1 MTDSELLEQIGR
13 QREINGQKIRTE
25 IGDILDAAD
34 LLHHYVEQWYLFIWG
49 LRPMPESMMEVPAVS
64 REFTLQKMVQEMME
78 TSYDLY
84 HALRIGLSRP
94 AQWMLRKQFEIWV
107 NANFFKLDES
117 GDSAFRYQHWQL
129 AAASKLNPDDPRIQ
143 GPLAHSL
150 KLFGDSLKDRTGKN
164 QGKWAKA
171 PNGKVYADL
180 ISRANFVA
188 KNIRDTCPCE
198 EASER
203 DWNRITEHDIEM
215 YKNANTVVHPS
226 MIGRL
231 SMSDFPLI
239 LVSNNLSLANVLHTY
254 REIVLLKLSLSALVH
269 EDLKWLRLA
278 DAYGNLSATI
288 VARLNKGADC

>member
-34 LLHHYVEQWYLFIWG
+34 LLHHYAEQWYLFILG

-117 GDSAFRYQHWQL
+117 GALRFVTSIGNWQL
-129 AAASKLNPDDPRIQ
+129 QLSSIQ
-143 GPLAHSL
+143 MIREFKVPLHIPSNSL
-150 KLFGDSLKDRTGKN
+150 ETR
-164 QGKWAKA
+164 
-171 PNGKVYADL
+171 
-180 ISRANFVA
+180 
-188 KNIRDTCPCE
+188 
-198 EASER
+198 
-203 DWNRITEHDIEM
+203 
-215 YKNANTVVHPS
+215 
-226 MIGRL
+226 
-231 SMSDFPLI
+231 
-239 LVSNNLSLANVLHTY
+239 
-254 REIVLLKLSLSALVH
+254 
-269 EDLKWLRLA
+269 
-278 DAYGNLSATI
+278 
-288 VARLNKGADC
+288 

>member
-1 MTDSELLEQIGR
+1 M
-13 QREINGQKIRTE
+13 
-25 IGDILDAAD
+25 
-34 LLHHYVEQWYLFIWG
+34 
-49 LRPMPESMMEVPAVS
+49 
-64 REFTLQKMVQEMME
+64 
-78 TSYDLY
+78 
-84 HALRIGLSRP
+84 
-94 AQWMLRKQFEIWV
+94 
-107 NANFFKLDES
+107 
-117 GDSAFRYQHWQL
+117 
-129 AAASKLNPDDPRIQ
+129 
-143 GPLAHSL
+143 
-150 KLFGDSLKDRTGKN
+150 KDRTGKN

-188 KNIRDTCPCE
+188 KNIRDTWPCE

-203 DWNRITEHDIEM
+203 DWKRITEHDIEM
-215 YKNANTVVHPS
+215 YKSANTVVHPS

-288 VARLNKGADC
+288 AARLNKGANC